1 MLFGFANA
9 PPTFQRI
16 MTECFGDIEG
26 VSIYM
31 DDIVV
36 STPDEESHHR
46 ALKELFRRFHENNFK
61 LRIDKCKLYQSEI
74 TFLGHKVSSA
84 GVRADPAYI
93 DKVMTVAKP
102 TNKKELGRLLG
113 MCNWVSRHI
122 PNLADMTAQLE
133 DLKRKSVHWNWTP
146 VHDDAFVKLRAAIQ
160 DARILH
166 HPDMDKT
173 FLVQC
178 DASDIAVGA
187 VLLQQDTTEELEL
200 VPIEFLSKKFDQT
213 QRHWHVS
220 EKELYA
226 VVYSL
231 QKWRSY
237 LLLRT
242 FIIDTDHSNLVRLF
256 ALKGKSSMTGRLSRW
271 ALQLSEYDFIARY
284 LRGED
289 NVCAD
294 FLSRG
299 GIEMDR
305 DMFRRVR
312 EYALILSEYAFSI
325 QRFGDG
331 QKEVLLV
338 TTRKMAREL
347 EEKARLAQTEVQ
359 KNETPPKKLERKSR
373 RPRRAP
379 VEVKSEED
387 IDEELE
393 DEEQV
398 QQELNSQL
406 LSEIE
411 EAFKFLSA
419 TRSYDELLSDN
430 STVIDGQKSDPKL
443 RKIYKAVMDSSAPSK
458 RIVNTGLCS
467 VSEGVLMYD
476 GKMWIPESLRHDFL
490 VLQHTHAFALHQG
503 SERMWKQCRE
513 RYYWPKM
520 RRDIDD
526 FVKRCHT
533 CQLVR
538 DGRDKKAGVY
548 LQFPAYE
555 PWEIVHM
562 DLVGPLPTTASG
574 NRYLL
579 TCMDR
584 FSHYVCVTPLPDM
597 EAHTV
602 AIAFLDNWIYR
613 FGVPEKVLTDNG
625 KQFVSRVAE
634 LVSKVFGYKRV
645 FTTAWHP
652 ETNGQLE
659 RWHLYFKRRIVAFAT
674 ERGFDLTSAEC
685 DGFPWDLIA
694 KACEAAYN
702 STPPK
707 MLKVSP
713 FELIF
718 GTRMALPAD
727 IPLGIAYTRKNDSDG
742 LKSMKKLLQ
751 THLRV
756 IRDEA
761 RQTQATYDAQR
772 QRRALKIRR
781 EHKFAIGDMVL
792 LYVGVTWYSF
802 TWVTNK
808 WVTHENSHLI
818 TLGHGA
824 SLL

>member
-1 MLFGFANA
+1 
-9 PPTFQRI
+9 
-16 MTECFGDIEG
+16 
-26 VSIYM
+26 
-31 DDIVV
+31 
-36 STPDEESHHR
+36 
-46 ALKELFRRFHENNFK
+46 
-61 LRIDKCKLYQSEI
+61 
-74 TFLGHKVSSA
+74 
-84 GVRADPAYI
+84 
-93 DKVMTVAKP
+93 
-102 TNKKELGRLLG
+102 
-113 MCNWVSRHI
+113 
-122 PNLADMTAQLE
+122 
-133 DLKRKSVHWNWTP
+133 
-146 VHDDAFVKLRAAIQ
+146 
-160 DARILH
+160 
-166 HPDMDKT
+166 
-173 FLVQC
+173 
-178 DASDIAVGA
+178 
-187 VLLQQDTTEELEL
+187 
-200 VPIEFLSKKFDQT
+200 
-213 QRHWHVS
+213 
-220 EKELYA
+220 
-226 VVYSL
+226 
-231 QKWRSY
+231 
-237 LLLRT
+237 
-242 FIIDTDHSNLVRLF
+242 
-256 ALKGKSSMTGRLSRW
+256 MTGRLSRW

-443 RKIYKAVMDSSAPSK
+443 RKIYKAVMDSSKVKSLDAPSK

-792 LYVGVTWYSF
+792 LYVGDQQVGNTRKLTPNYVGPWRVVALNSSVNVRIHSADTGEFKNVHVSKLKLYHMPNSNSVSDN
-802 TWVTNK
+802 TDEEKLDDSGSAEVVQPVGPVRHQVALRHLESVPPPVEPVMEPGGESHSQLLALVHDTNK
-808 WVTHENSHLI
+808 RAFEIVETLKTLQSKFKYRRSHIEPDMNTPVELAWFFALSVDFGRDGLKVLDLGAGIGMVTAALR
-818 TLGHGA
+818 TC
-824 SLL
+824 SLLRSARGDFWKEKLLFLAQIG